1 MKFRQQLTIFRTNP
15 INNPYT
21 IATDLLIYPYRPIG
35 EDDQKV
41 DVREVRK
48 LIILTKAWS
57 IDGNHVESIYWDE
70 RDKVVIVQRP
80 EGGSEYMQLG
90 EDTARVDGNFQQFTV
105 ESFNH
110 DTNQEMEVTL
120 KAEPGAEFPTLHR
133 YSDNI
138 SLTALYDFHQKL
150 FALQKGLAD
159 FVDDQL
165 APQRII
171 DLDNLITSA
180 HHVLHKFESGQ
191 VHLSPTLSTL
201 KNQMTDKLS
210 VFIAETGKLSRQ

>member
-1 MKFRQQLTIFRTNP
+1 M
-15 INNPYT
+15 
-21 IATDLLIYPYRPIG
+21 
-35 EDDQKV
+35 

-70 RDKVVIVQRP
+70 RDKVVIVQRR

-133 YSDNI
+133 YS
-138 SLTALYDFHQKL
+138 
-150 FALQKGLAD
+150 
-159 FVDDQL
+159 
-165 APQRII
+165 
-171 DLDNLITSA
+171 
-180 HHVLHKFESGQ
+180 
-191 VHLSPTLSTL
+191 
-201 KNQMTDKLS
+201 
-210 VFIAETGKLSRQ
+210 ETYP